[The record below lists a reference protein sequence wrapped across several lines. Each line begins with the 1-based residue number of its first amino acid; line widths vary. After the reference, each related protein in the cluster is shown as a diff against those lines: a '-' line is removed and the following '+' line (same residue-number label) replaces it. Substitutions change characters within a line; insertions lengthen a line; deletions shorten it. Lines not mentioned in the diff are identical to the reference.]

1 MTTTFR
7 VVLAGLLLVAAL
19 VAPPAILANVVAGAG
34 GLALLGSISAPVA
47 VSSMPGTMPPFVSGC
62 RAGQRAPGCRVERPG
77 RRGCIQDGRRKI
89 NQPFLSH
96 RGLKYF
102 AFAK

>member
-1 MTTTFR
+1 MTTAFR

-47 VSSMPGTMPPFVSGC
+47 VSSMPGTMPPSYQVAELANVPQVVELKG
-62 RAGQRAPGCRVERPG
+62 RAGVVVFKTV
-77 RRGCIQDGRRKI
+77 DGKLTSRFYRI
-89 NQPFLSH
+89 
-96 RGLKYF
+96 
-102 AFAK
+102 AA

>member
-34 GLALLGSISAPVA
+34 G
-47 VSSMPGTMPPFVSGC
+47 
-62 RAGQRAPGCRVERPG
+62 
-77 RRGCIQDGRRKI
+77 RKI